1 MKQPMLA
8 AKEAKPE
15 LRFPCWASPKVDGIR
30 AVVKDNILLSRTM
43 IPIPNHY
50 TQDLFGVSDLE
61 GLDGELAVGPLN
73 APDVM
78 QKTMSGVMSQD
89 GEPDVIYW
97 VFDYWTDEHAPFG
110 DRILRLSA
118 GLSTN
123 YIGPGSKH
131 SRVCLLPQR
140 LINNAEELKA
150 FEDRVLAE
158 GYEGVMTRAPEG
170 LYKFG
175 RSTPKQQWLVKHKQ
189 WSDAE
194 AVVIGFEERMHNANE
209 ATIDERGYTKR
220 SSHQDNLVPMG
231 TLGALIVRDVASG
244 IVFRIGTGFAD
255 AERQYIW
262 DNQSKYLHSIA
273 VYKTFKQ
280 TGVKDAPRFPVFKAF
295 RDARDI
301 MLDIPSFLRKYND

>member
-1 MKQPMLA
+1 MKEPMLA
-8 AKEAKPE
+8 AKEAKPA

-30 AVVKDNILLSRTM
+30 SVVKDGMLLSRTM
-43 IPIPNHY
+43 IPIPNGF
-50 TQDLFGVSDLE
+50 TQDQFGTENLE

-78 QKTMSGVMSQD
+78 QKTMSGVMSRD
-89 GEPDVIYW
+89 GFPDVTFW
-97 VFDYWTDEHAPFG
+97 VFDYWNDPTLEFYKRFERMVAAQNEG
-110 DRILRLSA
+110 
-118 GLSTN
+118 
-123 YIGPGSKH
+123 YIGGS
-131 SRVCLLPQR
+131 SAFPRVCLLPQV
-140 LINNAEELKA
+140 LLHTAEELKA
-150 FEDRVLAE
+150 YEDRMLAD
-158 GYEGVMTRAPEG
+158 GYEGVITRAPEG
-170 LYKFG
+170 LYKYG

-209 ATIDERGYTKR
+209 ATVDERGYTKR
-220 SSHQDNLVPMG
+220 SSHQDNLIPMA
-231 TLGALIVRDVASG
+231 TLGALVVRDVASG
-244 IVFRIGTGFAD
+244 IIFNIGTGFAD

-262 DNQSKYLHSIA
+262 DNRDKYLHSIA

-295 RDARDI
+295 RDPRDI

>member
-78 QKTMSGVMSQD
+78 QKTMSGTMSRD

-97 VFDYWTDEHAPFG
+97 VFDYWTDQHAIFG
-110 DRILRLSA
+110 DRILRLTA
-118 GLSTN
+118 AQNGQ
-123 YIGPGSKH
+123 YIGPNSRRP
-131 SRVCLLPQR
+131 RVCLLPQV
-140 LINNAEELKA
+140 LVNTPDELKA
-150 FEDRVLAE
+150 FEDKVLAE

-189 WSDAE
+189 WDDAE

-209 ATIDERGYTKR
+209 ATVDERGYTKR
-220 SSHQDNLVPMG
+220 SSHQDNMIPMG
-231 TLGALIVRDVASG
+231 TLGALIVRDPWSG
-244 IVFRIGTGFAD
+244 VQFNIGTGFAD
-255 AERQYIW
+255 AERKYIW
-262 DNQSKYLHSIA
+262 DNRDKYLNSFA

-280 TGVKDAPRFPVFKAF
+280 TGVKDAPRFPVFKGF
-295 RDARDI
+295 RDSRDV
-301 MLDIPSFLRKYND
+301 LTIPSYLRKYND